1 MKDSE
6 RISNLEE
13 MLAEILMRLDRA
25 EAQINECR
33 KSRTQTAKDISSL
46 DEAMRELAKH
56 MFRVDDRQTMVE
68 DAIGNLAA
76 AQKLIHE
83 SILSKEDLDRLFEF
97 TMRRFDKA
105 DLRFDKMDARFEKMD
120 ARFNKMDARFD
131 KMDLRFDKMDE
142 RFDKMEKRMDDMN
155 TEMNNRFN
163 QVTIRLDK
171 MDERFDGIDL
181 RLDNIAKRGDNPAN
195 SKF

>member
-13 MLAEILMRLDRA
+13 MLAEILMRLDRVD
-25 EAQINECR
+25 AQINELR

-68 DAIGNLAA
+68 DAISNLAA

-105 DLRFDKMDARFEKMD
+105 DLRFDKMDE
-120 ARFNKMDARFD
+120 RFD
-131 KMDLRFDKMDE
+131 KMD
-142 RFDKMEKRMDDMN
+142 KRMDDMD
-155 TEMNNRFN
+155 TEMNSRFN
-163 QVTIRLDK
+163 KVTIRLDK
-171 MDERFDGIDL
+171 MDERFDGIEL

-195 SKF
+195 